1 MNQEHNFNRANA
13 DYMNPAL
20 SAAERAELL
29 LAHMTLEEK
38 AAQIGSCWVYQL
50 TEGGRFSDEKA
61 QPIMENGIGQITRI
75 GGASTML
82 PNECAETANQIQTWL
97 LEHTRLGIPAI
108 VHEEACSGVLARGG
122 TVFPHGAQNRR
133 GFIP

>member
-29 LAHMTLEEK
+29 LAHMTLGEK

-97 LEHTRLGIPAI
+97 LEHTRQLSTKKRAA
-108 VHEEACSGVLARGG
+108 ACSPAAARYFRKRSAWPARGTG
-122 TVFPHGAQNRR
+122 VCRR
-133 GFIP
+133 